1 MSKTAFVRWNF
12 LVHSCPETR
21 YSVSTASFRFRDIDI
36 YKSVQGRGEDSD
48 DDDIFSNK
56 KVCSLGLWSPS
67 PLSMCENTGTPL
79 YPKSNNRVHTRSLFS
94 SYFTPHFGVCSRA
107 ATTTTTTTTTTTE
120 ATTWL
125 EETRAAL
132 PTTCQTKTNS
142 YSPFWP
148 PSPLPCCT
156 AGRTG
161 RRRRRRNLPRTRLTG
176 WSENQNEKKRQT
188 EDKRPYGLN
197 PSTNAKH
204 MCVQQ

>member
-1 MSKTAFVRWNF
+1 MSTSR
-12 LVHSCPETR
+12 SR
-21 YSVSTASFRFRDIDI
+21 
-36 YKSVQGRGEDSD
+36 GGGEDSD

-56 KVCSLGLWSPS
+56 NVCSLDLWSPS
-67 PLSMCENTGTPL
+67 PLSMCVASGLRENTGTPL

-94 SYFTPHFGVCSRA
+94 IYFTLHFGVCSRA
-107 ATTTTTTTTTTTE
+107 ATTTTTTTAEE

-142 YSPFWP
+142 YSPVWP

-176 WSENQNEKKRQT
+176 WSENKNEKKDRR
-188 EDKRPYGLN
+188 KI
-197 PSTNAKH
+197 NART
-204 MCVQQ
+204 V